1 MPADRTLR
9 SRVDAIWR
17 PVYRLLHETLGL
29 SPAAITYAGL
39 ALSLAAAAA
48 IAMGHL
54 HGGLL
59 LMMASQFL
67 DGFDGGV
74 ARTYGLGTPEGQR
87 LDTYADRI
95 AEVAIFAAFAVSGM
109 VPVKLVVLAL
119 VAIALVTS
127 IEPRSG
133 FDPGFKRFVL
143 YFGLW
148 FPYPALFTVIFGANL
163 AVYVIGLLII
173 DCKFQV
179 KMDALGGDLDT
190 VASRAVALEE

>member
-9 SRVDAIWR
+9 SRVDQVQR
-17 PVYRLLHETLGL
+17 PLLRLLHEGLGL
-29 SPAAITYAGL
+29 SPAAITYIGLTVSLGAAVVIALQHLRAGL
-39 ALSLAAAAA
+39 ILMA
-48 IAMGHL
+48 IG
-54 HGGLL
+54 
-59 LMMASQFL
+59 QIL

-74 ARTYGLGTPEGQR
+74 ARVYGLGSPAGKK
-87 LDTYADRI
+87 LDTFADRV
-95 AEVAIFAAFAVSGM
+95 AEVAIFAAFAVAGT
-109 VPVKLVVLAL
+109 VPLKLAVLAL

-127 IEPRSG
+127 IEQKSG

-148 FPYPALFTVIFGANL
+148 FPYPTLFTVIFYANL

-190 VASRAVALEE
+190 VASRAVALED

>member
-1 MPADRTLR
+1 VPADRTLR
-9 SRVDAIWR
+9 SRLDAAQR
-17 PVYRLLHETLGL
+17 PLLRLLHETLGL

-39 ALSLAAAAA
+39 VVSLGAAVA
-48 IAMGHL
+48 IALQHL
-54 HGGLL
+54 HLGLL
-59 LMMASQFL
+59 LMAIGQII

-74 ARTYGLGTPEGQR
+74 ARVYGLGSEAGR
-87 LDTYADRI
+87 KLDTTVDRI
-95 AEVAIFAAFAVSGM
+95 AETVIFLAFAVAGIVSI
-109 VPVKLVVLAL
+109 KLVVLAL

-127 IEPRSG
+127 IEVKSG

-143 YFGLW
+143 YFGFW
-148 FPYPALFTVIFGANL
+148 VSYTTLFTVIFAANI

-190 VASRAVALEE
+190 VASRAVAMEE